1 MKNKPETDYSIRA
14 FLHELTTKKDVQ
26 KLAAQ
31 AAILMFTAVF
41 GLAVVLT
48 LYNAITG
55 K

>member
-14 FLHELTTKKDVQ
+14 FLHELLTKKEVQ
-26 KLAAQ
+26 KLATQ
-31 AAILMFTAVF
+31 AAVLLFSAVF

-48 LYNAITG
+48 FYNAITG